1 MKFYLCLM
9 CIVGWVLTPVYAE
22 DRGMSLNR
30 ITTPA
35 GEQIDLYNESHAL
48 VIGVSDYTNGWPD
61 LPGVKKDVSAIQI
74 ALKTHGFQIV
84 TVEDPTFTELE
95 QAFRD
100 FINQYGQDSENRLL
114 FYFSGHGHTVKLA
127 YGDEMGYIVPTDAP
141 NPNQDEAGFTATA
154 VDMQMIEV
162 YAKRIQSKHAIFLFD
177 SCFSGSIFSLTRAVP
192 ENISYKTAQPVRQFL
207 TSGSADEQVP
217 DESIFRQQF
226 IAALEGDGDLNDDGY
241 VTGAELGQY
250 LQDNVV
256 NYSKGAQHPQYGKIR
271 HPSLD
276 KGDFVFQLPGAA
288 VVEATVTP
296 TATPSTETQRQV
308 VTQTTDPESEMWELV
323 KNSDDVSDVE
333 DFLAAFPDGNF
344 TKVAQLKLK
353 QLTRQQEQGQMRSE
367 APEETDPSV
376 PEPEPRPKTQEP
388 FEELPEERGDE
399 DMPGEIAL
407 LARLLKRVIELEDE
421 LHQAFTTRNARQFE
435 RRIRIAGEA
444 FDKGIQEAIDR
455 LEPSEPRV
463 RMIER
468 LHELHGSLPA
478 YVEEF
483 LHLAKS
489 GDWEALPEELTLQAT
504 EEVVNLE
511 GFQRQQDVPLMWLR
525 ALQQVRDDMFAMR
538 ELLVQIVE
546 QRDAAQFEPLLREVE
561 EVTLADIERALG
573 ILLPPPSAEVA
584 LETLHEVREGLRGRL
599 EGAIELAWE
608 GEWDALEGEW
618 EPAWQEF
625 TNHIEDRLQEI
636 EHLMR

>member
-1 MKFYLCLM
+1 M
-9 CIVGWVLTPVYAE
+9 CIVGWLLTPVYAE

-61 LPGVKKDVSAIQI
+61 LPGVKKDVSAIQT
-74 ALKTHGFQIV
+74 ALKTYGFQIV

-226 IAALEGDGDLNDDGY
+226 IAALEGEGDLNGDGY

-276 KGDFVFQLPGAA
+276 KGDFVFQIPGAA
-288 VVEATVTP
+288 VVEATTTP
-296 TATPSTETQRQV
+296 ATTPSIETQQQV

-333 DFLAAFPDGNF
+333 DFLSAFPDGEF
-344 TKVAQLKLK
+344 AKVAQLKLK
-353 QLTRQQEQGQMRSE
+353 QLTRQQEEGQMRSE
-367 APEETDPSV
+367 APEETAPFV
-376 PEPEPRPKTQEP
+376 PEPEAQQEP
-388 FEELPEERGDE
+388 QELFEKLPEERDGE
-399 DMPGEIAL
+399 DVPEEIVL
-407 LARLLKRVIELEDE
+407 LTRLLERVVEAEGDLRKTFE
-421 LHQAFTTRNARQFE
+421 TRNANQIE
-435 RRIRIAGEA
+435 RRVRIVGKV

-455 LEPSEPRV
+455 LEPSELQV
-463 RMIER
+463 HTIER
-468 LHELHGSLPA
+468 LHELHGSFPG
-478 YVEEF
+478 YIEEF
-483 LHLAKS
+483 LHLVKS

-504 EEVVNLE
+504 EEVVDLE
-511 GFQRQQDVPLMWLR
+511 GFQRQQDGPLMWLR

-538 ELLVQIVE
+538 KLLVQIVE
-546 QRDAAQFEPLLREVE
+546 QRDAAQFEPLLREME
-561 EVTLADIERALG
+561 EVTLADIERALD
-573 ILLPPPSAEVA
+573 IMLPPPSAEVA
-584 LETLHEVREGLRGRL
+584 LEALHEIREGLRGRL
-599 EGAIELAWE
+599 EGAIELAWQ
-608 GEWDALEGEW
+608 GEWDALEREW

-625 TNHIEDRLQEI
+625 TGHIEDRLQEI